1 MEISQTPQWAADVQR
16 HFIIYPWLFTAT
28 VGPCQSLSITRLM
41 ELIWDLRRGISTT
54 MVEERKSE
62 ENEGILTPCVR
73 NARKR

>member
-1 MEISQTPQWAADVQR
+1 
-16 HFIIYPWLFTAT
+16 
-28 VGPCQSLSITRLM
+28 M